1 MASHIRVANRR
12 ERKAREKSQSEN
24 DRLDLIGLW
33 LLFLF
38 VVIFFGIAAEE
49 ARKPSIFSN
58 SQNAAY
64 LSGPTDAVATGVVAA
79 GVAANSASE
88 AVRTL
93 MGTKTSPKEQ
103 QK

>member
-12 ERKAREKSQSEN
+12 ERKVREKSPSEN

-49 ARKPSIFSN
+49 ARKPSIFSS

-64 LSGPTDAVATGVVAA
+64 LSGPTNAVAA
-79 GVAANSASE
+79 GVAAGAAANSASE

-103 QK
+103 LK